1 MAYLFRNDKSSSSF
15 NSIVICLYLKFTY
28 NNELSKII
36 SIVIIFSGNNRVQWN
51 SMWVLVIKKKKKKK
65 ENTRTKLSSAAHVYS

>member
-1 MAYLFRNDKSSSSF
+1 MAYLFRNDKSSLSF

-36 SIVIIFSGNNRVQWN
+36 SIVIIFSGNNRVQWD
-51 SMWVLVIKKKKKKK
+51 SMWVLGEKKKK
-65 ENTRTKLSSAAHVYS
+65 NTRTKLSSAAHVYS